1 MSAEAKRQ
9 RGFELIRHPIVIVV
23 AVVVGVAIGR
33 LSEPTG
39 LALRPFGR
47 LYLNLLVMCIIPL
60 LFTALVSSLG
70 EIVARHKL
78 GRRLAVIAVVFVIGL
93 ALAAAIGTGVGWVTG
108 IGADLRESEALGN
121 LLLETEST
129 SRSAGVAGEPGGE
142 AGAGYVE
149 LFDGSGESRAAAGE
163 AGAAAGA
170 DPAQRGFLGYLTQL
184 IPRNLA
190 DAAHAENYLGVL
202 FFSILMGVALGYAP
216 AEGRESV
223 LRMLGTFFDALLR
236 IINWVIYLLPLGLV
250 CIVAGEVARGGLDFV
265 PVLGKLIL
273 VCAAT
278 TGIAMLLFALAI
290 WMVTRVGLGSVL
302 RGLRG
307 PLVVA
312 FATASSMASIPAAMI
327 ALRREFGLAE
337 ENVKLLLPLGVMIN
351 PMGSALFFSLSA
363 IFAVQLHSR
372 APGLGEL
379 DVLLM
384 IVVGSV
390 LAGVAAMG
398 MPATGALNMLALI
411 LGPLGV
417 PPEVGIIAL
426 LAVTPIVDPLFTMV
440 NVAGNCA
447 ATCILDRQLTPTGSK
462 GRGQASASA
471 R

>member
-1 MSAEAKRQ
+1 MTGERMKE
-9 RGFELIRHPIVIVV
+9 RGFELIRHPVVIVV
-23 AVVVGVAIGR
+23 AVIVGVTIGR
-33 LSEPTG
+33 LSQPTG
-39 LALRPFGR
+39 MALRPFGR

-70 EIVARHKL
+70 EIVAKHKL
-78 GRRLAVIAVVFVIGL
+78 GRRLLVIGAVFVVGL
-93 ALAAAIGTGVGWVTG
+93 ALAATIGTGVGWLTG
-108 IGADLRESEALGN
+108 IGGDLRESEALGN
-121 LLLETEST
+121 LLLATEST
-129 SRSAGVAGEPGGE
+129 SRSAGAGPSGGE
-142 AGAGYVE
+142 AGYAE
-149 LFDGSGESRAAAGE
+149 LFDGSGELGGAAGRP
-163 AGAAAGA
+163 GPAAGA
-170 DPAQRGFLGYLTQL
+170 DPTQRGFLGYLTQL

-190 DAAHAENYLGVL
+190 QAAQAENYLGVL
-202 FFSILMGVALGYAP
+202 FFSVLMGIALGYAP
-216 AEGRESV
+216 ADGRKSV

-236 IINWVIYLLPLGLV
+236 IINWIIYLLPLGLV
-250 CIVAGEVARGGLDFV
+250 CIVAGEVARGGLEFV

-278 TGIAMLLFALAI
+278 TLIAMALFALTI
-290 WMVTRVGLGSVL
+290 WASTRVPPVAVL

-312 FATASSMASIPAAMI
+312 FATASSMASLPAAMI

-337 ENVKLLLPLGVMIN
+337 ENVKLLMPLGVMVN

-363 IFAVQLHSR
+363 IFAVQLHAQ
-372 APGLGEL
+372 APTLGEL

-384 IVVGSV
+384 IVVGSL
-390 LAGVAAMG
+390 LAGIAAMG

-447 ATCILDRQLTPTGSK
+447 ATCILDRQLSVPSETE
-462 GRGQASASA
+462 A
-471 R
+471 

>member
-1 MSAEAKRQ
+1 MA
-9 RGFELIRHPIVIVV
+9 IR
-23 AVVVGVAIGR
+23 
-33 LSEPTG
+33 
-39 LALRPFGR
+39 RPFGR
-47 LYLNLLVMCIIPL
+47 GFRLCHPL
-60 LFTALVSSLG
+60 L
-70 EIVARHKL
+70 
-78 GRRLAVIAVVFVIGL
+78 
-93 ALAAAIGTGVGWVTG
+93 
-108 IGADLRESEALGN
+108 
-121 LLLETEST
+121 
-129 SRSAGVAGEPGGE
+129 
-142 AGAGYVE
+142 
-149 LFDGSGESRAAAGE
+149 RAAF
-163 AGAAAGA
+163 
-170 DPAQRGFLGYLTQL
+170 GFLRTSLRAALPLGGYLTQL

-190 DAAHAENYLGVL
+190 QAAQSENYLGVL

-216 AEGRESV
+216 REGRESV

-236 IINWVIYLLPLGLV
+236 IINWIIYLLPLGLIS
-250 CIVAGEVARGGLDFV
+250 IVAGEVARGGLDFV

-273 VCAAT
+273 VCVMT
-278 TGIAMLLFALAI
+278 TLIAMVVFV
-290 WMVTRVGLGSVL
+290 VTIRVVVGLPLAAVVKA
-302 RGLRG
+302 LRG

-327 ALRREFGLAE
+327 ALRREFGLRE

-363 IFAVQLHSR
+363 IFAVQLHAS

-440 NVAGNCA
+440 NVSGNCA
-447 ATCILDRQLTPTGSK
+447 ATCILDRQLAADDSGS
-462 GRGQASASA
+462 
-471 R
+471 

>member
-1 MSAEAKRQ
+1 MSEEKKKE
-9 RGFELIRHPIVIVV
+9 RGFELIRHPIVVVV
-23 AVVVGVAIGR
+23 AVIVGVSIGR
-33 LSEPTG
+33 FSESTG

-70 EIVARHKL
+70 EIVGKHRL
-78 GRRLAVIAVVFVIGL
+78 GRRLLVIGVVFALSLGL
-93 ALAAAIGTGVGWVTG
+93 AASIGTGVGWLTG
-108 IGADLRESEALGN
+108 IGSDLRQSEALGS
-121 LLLETEST
+121 LLLATEST
-129 SRSAGVAGEPGGE
+129 SRAAGVVDGAPAGES
-142 AGAGYVE
+142 GAGYAE
-149 LFDGSGESRAAAGE
+149 LFTGSGGDGESGERGRYRAGP
-163 AGAAAGA
+163 
-170 DPAQRGFLGYLTQL
+170 DPSERGFLGYLTQL

-190 DAAHAENYLGVL
+190 QAAQQENYLGVL

-216 AEGRESV
+216 AEGRNSALKILE
-223 LRMLGTFFDALLR
+223 TFFDALLR
-236 IINWVIYLLPLGLV
+236 IINWIIYLLPLGLV

-273 VCAAT
+273 VCVVT
-278 TGIAMLLFALAI
+278 TVIAMILFTLTI
-290 WMVTRVGLGSVL
+290 WAVVRIPLIAVV
-302 RGLRG
+302 RALRG

-363 IFAVQLHSR
+363 IFAVQLHAQ
-372 APGLGEL
+372 APTLGEL
-379 DVLLM
+379 DILFM
-384 IVVGSV
+384 IVVGSM

-411 LGPLGV
+411 LAPLGV

-440 NVAGNCA
+440 NVVGNCT
-447 ATCILDRQLTPTGSK
+447 ATCVLDRQLAAP
-462 GRGQASASA
+462 AEPAD
-471 R
+471 

>member
-1 MSAEAKRQ
+1 MSDEKTKE

-33 LSEPTG
+33 LSEATG

-70 EIVARHKL
+70 EIVAKHRL
-78 GRRLAVIAVVFVIGL
+78 GRRLLVIAVVFAGGL
-93 ALAAAIGTGVGWVTG
+93 TLAASIGTGVGWLTG
-108 IGADLRESEALGN
+108 IGSDLRQSEALGN
-121 LLLETEST
+121 LLLATEST
-129 SRSAGVAGEPGGE
+129 SRAAGVSDGSSSGEAAAYAELFAGSGGE
-142 AGAGYVE
+142 SAE
-149 LFDGSGESRAAAGE
+149 AAEEERRRVAT
-163 AGAAAGA
+163 
-170 DPAQRGFLGYLTQL
+170 DPTQRGFLGYLTQL

-190 DAAHAENYLGVL
+190 QAAQQENYLGVL
-202 FFSILMGVALGYAP
+202 FFSILMGVALGYTP
-216 AEGRESV
+216 AEGRGSALKILE
-223 LRMLGTFFDALLR
+223 TFFDALLR
-236 IINWVIYLLPLGLV
+236 IINWIIYLLPLGLV

-273 VCAAT
+273 VCAVT
-278 TGIAMLLFALAI
+278 TLIAMLLFVLTIRVVVRIPLAA
-290 WMVTRVGLGSVL
+290 VVRA
-302 RGLRG
+302 LRG

-363 IFAVQLHSR
+363 IFAVQLHAQ
-372 APGLGEL
+372 APTLGEL
-379 DVLLM
+379 DVIFM
-384 IVVGSV
+384 IVLGSV

-440 NVAGNCA
+440 NVVGNCT
-447 ATCILDRQLTPTGSK
+447 ATCVLDRRLTVEAGAEP
-462 GRGQASASA
+462 QP
-471 R
+471 

>member
-1 MSAEAKRQ
+1 VSTETKAEEPRRG

-23 AVVVGVAIGR
+23 AVVVGVSIGR
-33 LSEPTG
+33 LSEATG

-70 EIVARHKL
+70 EIVATHKL
-78 GRRLAVIAVVFVIGL
+78 GRRLLAIAVVFVVGL
-93 ALAAAIGTGVGWVTG
+93 SLAAAIGTGVGWVTG
-108 IGADLRESEALGN
+108 IGSDLRESEALGN
-121 LLLETEST
+121 LLLATEST
-129 SRSAGVAGEPGGE
+129 SRSGGVAGGPSGE
-142 AGAGYVE
+142 AGGESSAGYAE
-149 LFDGSGESRAAAGE
+149 LFTGSGGAEVGDAGE
-163 AGAAAGA
+163 GGGA
-170 DPAQRGFLGYLTQL
+170 DPTQRGFLGYLTQL

-190 DAAHAENYLGVL
+190 HAAHAENYLGVL
-202 FFSILMGVALGYAP
+202 FFSILMGIALGYAP
-216 AEGRESV
+216 AEGRSSV

-236 IINWVIYLLPLGLV
+236 IINWIIYLLPLGLV

-278 TGIAMLLFALAI
+278 TLIAMLLFTLTI
-290 WMVTRVGLGSVL
+290 WMVTRVGLGAVV

-312 FATASSMASIPAAMI
+312 FATASSMASIPAAII

-440 NVAGNCA
+440 NVTGNCA
-447 ATCILDRQLTPTGSK
+447 ATCILDRRLRLPEEP
-462 GRGQASASA
+462 RG
-471 R
+471 

>member
-1 MSAEAKRQ
+1 MSDEKTKE

-23 AVVVGVAIGR
+23 AVVVGVSIGR

-70 EIVARHKL
+70 EIVAKHRL
-78 GRRLAVIAVVFVIGL
+78 GRRLVVIAVVFVVGL
-93 ALAAAIGTGVGWVTG
+93 VLASSIGTGVGWLTG
-108 IGADLRESEALGN
+108 IGSDLRQSEALGN
-121 LLLETEST
+121 LLLATEST
-129 SRSAGVAGEPGGE
+129 TRTGVSDDEAGGEPT
-142 AGAGYVE
+142 AYAE
-149 LFDGSGESRAAAGE
+149 LFTGSGDAADESSRERRRAAA
-163 AGAAAGA
+163 
-170 DPAQRGFLGYLTQL
+170 DPTQRGFLGYLTQL

-190 DAAHAENYLGVL
+190 QAAQQENYLGVL

-216 AEGRESV
+216 AEGRGSA
-223 LRMLGTFFDALLR
+223 LRILGTFFDALLR
-236 IINWVIYLLPLGLV
+236 IINWIIYLLPLGLI

-273 VCAAT
+273 VCAMT
-278 TGIAMLLFALAI
+278 TLIAMVLFILTI
-290 WMVTRVGLGSVL
+290 RVVVRRPLVAVV
-302 RGLRG
+302 RALRG

-327 ALRREFGLAE
+327 ALRRELGLAE
-337 ENVKLLLPLGVMIN
+337 ENVKLLLPLGVMVN

-363 IFAVQLHSR
+363 IFAVQLHAQ
-372 APGLGEL
+372 APTLAEL

-440 NVAGNCA
+440 NVVGNCT
-447 ATCILDRQLTPTGSK
+447 ATCVLDRRLSPG
-462 GRGQASASA
+462 AEPEA
-471 R
+471 

>member
-1 MSAEAKRQ
+1 MSEEKKKE
-9 RGFELIRHPIVIVV
+9 RGFELVRHPIVIVV
-23 AVVVGVAIGR
+23 AVIVGVSIGR
-33 LSEPTG
+33 FSEPTG

-70 EIVARHKL
+70 EIVGKHRL
-78 GRRLAVIAVVFVIGL
+78 GRRLLVIGVVFGISL
-93 ALAAAIGTGVGWVTG
+93 ALAASIGTGVGWLTG
-108 IGADLRESEALGN
+108 IGSDLRQSEALGN
-121 LLLETEST
+121 LLLATEST
-129 SRSAGVAGEPGGE
+129 SSAAGGGGPAAGYAELFRGSGGE
-142 AGAGYVE
+142 GVGAERSRGQAGSAP
-149 LFDGSGESRAAAGE
+149 SA
-163 AGAAAGA
+163 
-170 DPAQRGFLGYLTQL
+170 RGFLAYLSQL

-190 DAAHAENYLGVL
+190 QAAQQENYLGVL
-202 FFSILMGVALGYAP
+202 FFSILMGLALGYAP
-216 AEGRESV
+216 AEGRASALKILE
-223 LRMLGTFFDALLR
+223 TFFDALLR
-236 IINWVIYLLPLGLV
+236 IINWIIYLLPLGLV

-273 VCAAT
+273 VCAVT
-278 TGIAMLLFALAI
+278 TVIAMLLFVLTI
-290 WMVTRVGLGSVL
+290 WVVIRIPLGAVF

-363 IFAVQLHSR
+363 IFAVQLHAQ
-372 APGLGEL
+372 APTLGEL
-379 DVLLM
+379 DVLFM
-384 IVVGSV
+384 IVVGSM

-398 MPATGALNMLALI
+398 IPATGALNMLALI
-411 LGPLGV
+411 LLPLGV

-440 NVAGNCA
+440 NVAGNCT
-447 ATCILDRQLTPTGSK
+447 ATCVLDRQLAAPA
-462 GRGQASASA
+462 QPAA
-471 R
+471 

>member
-1 MSAEAKRQ
+1 MTAEKKRE
-9 RGFELIRHPIVIVV
+9 RGFELIRHPIIIVV
-23 AVVVGVAIGR
+23 AVVVGVSIGR

-70 EIVARHKL
+70 EIVAKHRL
-78 GRRLAVIAVVFVIGL
+78 GRRLLVIVIVFTIGL
-93 ALAAAIGTGVGWVTG
+93 ALAASIGTGVGWLTG
-108 IGADLRESEALGN
+108 IGSDLRESEALGN
-121 LLLETEST
+121 LLLATEST
-129 SRSAGVAGEPGGE
+129 SRSGGVAGEPGGE
-142 AGAGYVE
+142 ASAGYAE
-149 LFDGSGESRAAAGE
+149 LFGGSGEATAAAGE
-163 AGAAAGA
+163 AAAAGS
-170 DPAQRGFLGYLTQL
+170 DPTERGFLGYLTQL

-190 DAAHAENYLGVL
+190 HAAHAENYLGVL

-216 AEGRESV
+216 AEGRGSV

-236 IINWVIYLLPLGLV
+236 IINWIIYLLPLGLV

-278 TGIAMLLFALAI
+278 TVIAMLLFALTI
-290 WMVTRVGLGSVL
+290 WLVTRVGLGAVL

-372 APGLGEL
+372 APTLGEL

-447 ATCILDRQLTPTGSK
+447 ATCILDRQLAAAAG
-462 GRGQASASA
+462 GDA
-471 R
+471 

>member
-1 MSAEAKRQ
+1 MSEEKPRE

-23 AVVVGVAIGR
+23 AVIVGVSIGR

-70 EIVARHKL
+70 EIVAKHRL
-78 GRRLAVIAVVFVIGL
+78 GRRLLVIAVIFAVGL
-93 ALAAAIGTGVGWVTG
+93 ALAASIGTGVGWLTG
-108 IGADLRESEALGN
+108 IGSDLRQSEALGN
-121 LLLETEST
+121 LLLATEST
-129 SRSAGVAGEPGGE
+129 SRVGGVSDGEADGEPT
-142 AGAGYVE
+142 AYAE
-149 LFDGSGESRAAAGE
+149 LFTGSGDGAAGSSRERRRAAA
-163 AGAAAGA
+163 
-170 DPAQRGFLGYLTQL
+170 DPTQRGFLGYLTQL

-190 DAAHAENYLGVL
+190 QAAQQENYLGVL

-216 AEGRESV
+216 AEGRGSA
-223 LRMLGTFFDALLR
+223 LRILGTFFDALLR
-236 IINWVIYLLPLGLV
+236 IINWIIYLLPLGLI

-273 VCAAT
+273 VCAMT
-278 TGIAMLLFALAI
+278 TLIAMALFILTI
-290 WMVTRVGLGSVL
+290 RVVVGMPLVAVV
-302 RGLRG
+302 RALRG

-312 FATASSMASIPAAMI
+312 FATASSMASLPAAMI
-327 ALRREFGLAE
+327 ALRRELGLAE
-337 ENVKLLLPLGVMIN
+337 ENVKLLLPLGVMVN

-363 IFAVQLHSR
+363 IFAVQLHAQ
-372 APGLGEL
+372 APTLAEI

-440 NVAGNCA
+440 NVVGNCA
-447 ATCILDRQLTPTGSK
+447 ATCVLDRRL
-462 GRGQASASA
+462 SAGVEPEG
-471 R
+471 